1 MLDLQIKFQVVK
13 GELSVYLE
21 CTSDGNPYPV
31 FTWWRRKEG
40 DDVEVTSE
48 MDTRYT
54 LSGGRFTIEDPKD
67 KDIAYYR
74 CKATN
79 DYGTVLSH
87 FSQIQFGCMY
97 NIYSTKKLRK
107 SQKTIQHKNTKTNN
121 YSISIYLFRCM
132 SSVEENVF
140 SSLLALIPLLRQN
153 FAPKNVYRFPH
164 KHLLK
169 CKLLKLKCNSFAC
182 HIVLT

>member
-1 MLDLQIKFQVVK
+1 MK

-97 NIYSTKKLRK
+97 NILKD
-107 SQKTIQHKNTKTNN
+107 
-121 YSISIYLFRCM
+121 F
-132 SSVEENVF
+132 ENA
-140 SSLLALIPLLRQN
+140 SPRLN
-153 FAPKNVYRFPH
+153 
-164 KHLLK
+164 HLLFK
-169 CKLLKLKCNSFAC
+169 
-182 HIVLT
+182 H